1 MADLVVQESRIKR
14 KNHVRELKKRIRI
27 MMLAVIIASFCL
39 GLIVGGI
46 VIATVS
52 INELKRLRL
61 ELKVLKG

>member
-1 MADLVVQESRIKR
+1 
-14 KNHVRELKKRIRI
+14 